1 MSDSERSDSEST
13 SGTGDTTSSS
23 PIDRPLTIRSGDY
36 NSARETSGSPTPP
49 PQSITVKDAI
59 NGAPAAELKS
69 LMQRLSA
76 NVPEARAFIE
86 AAVLRPI
93 DNNGESSASGLK
105 RKAAEECKNCKE
117 YYQIDDNTK
126 KRCRYHP
133 CKLSP
138 VLFRVL
144 QYW

>member
-1 MSDSERSDSEST
+1 
-13 SGTGDTTSSS
+13 
-23 PIDRPLTIRSGDY
+23 
-36 NSARETSGSPTPP
+36 
-49 PQSITVKDAI
+49 
-59 NGAPAAELKS
+59 
-69 LMQRLSA
+69 MQRLSA

-86 AAVLRPI
+86 AALLRPI
-93 DNNGESSASGLK
+93 DNNGESSSSGLK

-138 VLFRVL
+138 VLFRFFDTSSHL
-144 QYW
+144 LTLLSRPGSEAGGGF